1 MSSGINQ
8 AVKFVFSLS
17 SVMPPTNAAVTSSIL
32 AQPCLGL
39 GCTKSA
45 LMMPVPGER
54 SNQQDPEAYSPPP
67 LTDEVRADGD
77 ASYVN
82 TLACLD
88 DALHD
93 TEYAAVG

>member
-1 MSSGINQ
+1 
-8 AVKFVFSLS
+8 
-17 SVMPPTNAAVTSSIL
+17 
-32 AQPCLGL
+32 
-39 GCTKSA
+39 
-45 LMMPVPGER
+45 MMPVPGER